1 MAFAD
6 FQQLVTDMVPYQ
18 DANMAVDVQR
28 RAIEEAVL
36 RYGADVPR
44 LLVED
49 VVWPVAGVFGPVPAS
64 WTDQAIVR
72 SAEYPVG
79 LHPAA
84 ALFLDAY
91 RQPDGSW
98 GLEAVRSL
106 PQGALVRV
114 RFSVSHALTDDADTI
129 PVLHRW
135 PVAQYAAH
143 LLCQQL
149 ATRFSAERES
159 AIGADVARTESRA
172 KAYSLR
178 AKEYRAGYYAGIG
191 EADPLKQAEHGADL
205 GAAAA
210 VIGLPQRRRIFR
222 SKDLSQ

>member
-1 MAFAD
+1 
-6 FQQLVTDMVPYQ
+6 
-18 DANMAVDVQR
+18 MAVDVQR

-98 GLEAVRSL
+98 ARGLR
-106 PQGALVRV
+106 GA
-114 RFSVSHALTDDADTI
+114 RFGPSSI
-129 PVLHRW
+129 PFFV
-135 PVAQYAAH
+135 
-143 LLCQQL
+143 CC
-149 ATRFSAERES
+149 SAR
-159 AIGADVARTESRA
+159 R
-172 KAYSLR
+172 KAF
-178 AKEYRAGYYAGIG
+178 
-191 EADPLKQAEHGADL
+191 P
-205 GAAAA
+205 
-210 VIGLPQRRRIFR
+210 
-222 SKDLSQ
+222 